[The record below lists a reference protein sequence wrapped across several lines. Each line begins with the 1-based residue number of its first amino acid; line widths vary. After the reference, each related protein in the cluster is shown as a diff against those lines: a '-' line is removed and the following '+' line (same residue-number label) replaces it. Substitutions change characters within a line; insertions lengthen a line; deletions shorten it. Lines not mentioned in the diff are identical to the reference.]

1 MKFFCN
7 NKLSLALS
15 TIRFSIE
22 TYMLNNLPLTT
33 CTKHV
38 EVDRYFIK
46 EILTEDRELVYIYIN
61 KGQVKW
67 DFESD
72 TRQAVHLRHICSSLG
87 GSWQVLIIYLEVSN
101 LRLSTLA
108 FMFNPFVL
116 GVHYYDF

>member
-1 MKFFCN
+1 MLKWIDTLSRKFWQ
-7 NKLSLALS
+7 K
-15 TIRFSIE
+15 T
-22 TYMLNNLPLTT
+22 
-33 CTKHV
+33 
-38 EVDRYFIK
+38 
-46 EILTEDRELVYIYIN
+46 ELVYIYFN